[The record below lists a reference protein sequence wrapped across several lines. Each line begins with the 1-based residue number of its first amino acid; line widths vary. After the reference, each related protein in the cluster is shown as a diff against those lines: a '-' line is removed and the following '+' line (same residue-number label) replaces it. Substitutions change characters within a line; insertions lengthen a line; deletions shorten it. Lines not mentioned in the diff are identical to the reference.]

1 MKNMYDYVIGDRVRL
16 NEQSMREGYCG
27 VICDIREPSD
37 SFKAHL
43 YGIRI
48 DEPVGRHDCNGNCED
63 KHGWYSRRNAIDL
76 IEPVNDIDLLWILSN
91 E

>member
-1 MKNMYDYVIGDRVRL
+1 MYDYVIGDRVRL
-16 NEQSMREGYCG
+16 NGQSMREGYCG
-27 VICDIREPSD
+27 VICDIRGPLNS
-37 SFKAHL
+37 SGSPL

-63 KHGWYSRRNAIDL
+63 KHGWYSRRDVIDL
-76 IEPVNDIDLLWILSN
+76 IEPVNNIDLLGILSN

>member
-1 MKNMYDYVIGDRVRL
+1 MYDYVIGDRVRL
-16 NEQSMREGYCG
+16 NEHSMREGYYG
-27 VICDIREPSD
+27 VICDIRAPLNSYENT
-37 SFKAHL
+37 L

-76 IEPVNDIDLLWILSN
+76 IGPVNDIDLLGILSN